1 MLGSSWC
8 GWGTDPPIRATL
20 NKQTN
25 QTNQMALYSQ
35 ATDLSTRQTV
45 WITQS
50 RNLERPQL
58 NSHQGGHLTNTAN
71 SLAAAGIDGLSAAEI
86 AYLCT
91 SYEGWQHTS
100 NRYWCNPEVKSIS
113 FTMGGGA

>member
-1 MLGSSWC
+1 MIS
-8 GWGTDPPIRATL
+8 
-20 NKQTN
+20 KYQTN

-50 RNLERPQL
+50 RNQDRPQL
-58 NSHQGGHLTNTAN
+58 NSHQGGHLNFNYHTTN
-71 SLAAAGIDGLSAAEI
+71 SLAEAGIDGLPAAEI

-113 FTMGGGA
+113 FTMRGGA

>member
-1 MLGSSWC
+1 
-8 GWGTDPPIRATL
+8 
-20 NKQTN
+20 
-25 QTNQMALYSQ
+25 MAIYSQ

-50 RNLERPQL
+50 RNQDRPQL
-58 NSHQGGHLTNTAN
+58 NSHQGGHLTHTAN

-91 SYEGWQHTS
+91 SYEGWQHAT
-100 NRYWCNPEVKSIS
+100 NRYYSNPKAKRLS
-113 FTMGGGA
+113 FTMRGRA

>member
-1 MLGSSWC
+1 MDGVLIPLPC
-8 GWGTDPPIRATL
+8 YTKQV
-20 NKQTN
+20 NKQP
-25 QTNQMALYSQ
+25 NQMALYSQ
-35 ATDLSTRQTV
+35 ATDLKTHQTV

-50 RNLERPQL
+50 RNLDRPQL
-58 NSHQGGHLTNTAN
+58 NSHQGGHLTHTAN

>member
-1 MLGSSWC
+1 MIS
-8 GWGTDPPIRATL
+8 
-20 NKQTN
+20 KYQTN

-50 RNLERPQL
+50 RQQDRPQL

-71 SLAAAGIDGLSAAEI
+71 SMAAAGIDGLSAAEI

-113 FTMGGGA
+113 FSIGGGA